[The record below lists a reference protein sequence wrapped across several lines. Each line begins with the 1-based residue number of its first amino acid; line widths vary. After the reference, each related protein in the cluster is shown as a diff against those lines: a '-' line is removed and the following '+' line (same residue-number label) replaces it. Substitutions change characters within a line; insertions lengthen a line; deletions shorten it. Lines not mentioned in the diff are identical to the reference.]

1 MGNFHTRHKV
11 HVVKYK
17 KLRRCSR
24 ILEKFYD
31 AKYVDL
37 RDGTVKAGKE
47 LGSGRINRRE
57 PRVSAKSLRKYRGHK
72 VSKGRRTVRRQRYAV
87 RPGTVFL
94 LDGKRLTSRGVQ
106 HYGKYVTYRDGS
118 GKTISVAVKKITV
131 VHQPGGWEPV

>member
-37 RDGTVKAGKE
+37 RDGTVKPGKK
-47 LGSGRINRRE
+47 LGSERTNRHE
-57 PRVSAKSLRKYRGHK
+57 PRASAKSLRKYRGQK
-72 VSKGRRTVRRQRYAV
+72 ASKGRRTIRRQRYAI

-94 LDGKRLTSRGVQ
+94 LDGKRHTSRGVR
-106 HYGKYVTYRDGS
+106 HYGEYVTYKDGS
-118 GKTISVAVKKITV
+118 GKTFSAAVKKITV
-131 VHQPGGWEPV
+131 IHQPGGWELI